1 MVMDEVI
8 ARCAKGCPEAVMA
21 RLALQHALEP
31 AWIDELFEREK
42 GKQYQRELLFS
53 TTVELMSLVAVGLR
67 PSLHAAL
74 QQYPELPVSLQA
86 VYDKIRHT
94 EPALVRALVTG
105 SAARLGEVVRPLSK
119 NKAPTVPGYQLRI
132 VDGSHLPGTEKRLKP
147 LRGFA
152 GAPLPGHSLVVYD
165 PDLQM
170 IVDLEPCEDAYT
182 QERAV
187 MSPLLDRAGPGELWI
202 ADRAFSTRA
211 IIGGWSRSGCN
222 FIVREHSSAPHPTVL
237 NDLIGKGRIDTGCV
251 YEQAVEVKCET
262 LTITLRRIELHLTSK
277 TTSGEPVIRILSN
290 LPEKQFSARA
300 IARLYRQRWK
310 IESMFQRL
318 ESVLNSEVKTL
329 GHPRSALFAFG
340 IAILAYNV
348 LSVLQLAIWAA
359 HENELHVQ
367 GIELSP
373 FYVALEV
380 KVHYAGM
387 MTATLTEA
395 WQCYDLLT
403 ASQLRDLLLE
413 IAAHARPKTLRKHPR
428 GPKKPKT
435 KPPVSLAEKRRHVS
449 TARVLKDG
457 FIR

>member
-31 AWIDELFEREK
+31 TWINELFEREK
-42 GKQYQRELLFS
+42 GKQYRRELLFS

-94 EPALVRALVTG
+94 EPTLVRALVTG
-105 SAARLGEVVRPLSK
+105 SAARLGEVLRPMIA

-147 LRGFA
+147 LRDFG

-165 PDLQM
+165 PDLQI

-182 QERAV
+182 QERVV
-187 MSPLLDRAGPGELWI
+187 MSPLLDRARPGELWI

-211 IIGGWSRSGCN
+211 IIAGWNRSGCS
-222 FIVREHSSAPHPTVL
+222 FIVREHSSAPHPTVV
-237 NDLIGKGRIDTGCV
+237 DEVIYRGRIDTGCV
-251 YEQAVEVKCET
+251 YEQAVEIKSET
-262 LTITLRRIELHLTSK
+262 VPVTLRRIELRLKSK
-277 TTSGEPVIRILSN
+277 TTSGEAIIRILSN

-300 IARLYRQRWK
+300 IARLYRHRWK

-318 ESVLNSEVKTL
+318 ESVLHSEVKTL
-329 GHPRSALFAFG
+329 AHPRSALFAFG

-348 LSVLQLAIWAA
+348 LSVLQAAVWAA
-359 HENELHVQ
+359 HEHELHDQ

-373 FYVALEV
+373 YYVALEV

-387 MTATLTEA
+387 MTATLTAA
-395 WQCYDLLT
+395 WQCYDTLN
-403 ASQLRDLLLE
+403 ASQLRDLLLD

-428 GPKKPKT
+428 GPKKPKKT
-435 KPPVSLAEKRRHVS
+435 PPVSLAEKRRHVS